1 MNVIEI
7 ELEDEKYPQRLLH
20 IKNFPPKLFA
30 LGNIDLLNAN
40 CIIAIVGSRK
50 STEYGRKVAT
60 EFASELGKKGI
71 CIISG
76 MAVGIDGIAHNAA
89 IAEPGKTIAVLGGGF
104 NHIYPPENEW
114 LFHKILEKGG
124 CIISEHSP
132 ETEPDRSKFPIRNRI
147 ISGVSDGVLVVEA
160 FVKGGSTITAKYAK
174 QEGKPVYAVPNGI
187 YCTTSG
193 GPNRLIQEG
202 ATLVTKPSQ
211 IIEDFKTILPAK
223 KGSTSLSSTSGAS
236 NLSNVPSSDSIS
248 ISAKKMQNE
257 QIANRNENFEFPR
270 EYLPIYKILSDEPSH
285 INKIAKKLNT
295 PVQEISPVLTL
306 MEIDGYAYQPQTNY
320 FTRKIDTFD

>member
-1 MNVIEI
+1 MNVLEI
-7 ELEDEKYPQRLLH
+7 GLEDEKYPQRLLH

-30 LGNIDLLNAN
+30 LGNTDLLNAN
-40 CIIAIVGSRK
+40 CIIAVVGSRH

-60 EFASELGKKGI
+60 EFASELSKKGI

-132 ETEPDRSKFPIRNRI
+132 ETEPDRRKFPIRNRI

-187 YCTTSG
+187 YCTTGG

-202 ATLVTKPSQ
+202 ATLVTKPLQ
-211 IIEDFKTILPAK
+211 IIEDFKSVLPVSQ
-223 KGSTSLSSTSGAS
+223 GSAVLVSTGDTPNLSSAAS
-236 NLSNVPSSDSIS
+236 YDSTLIYT
-248 ISAKKMQNE
+248 KKVQNK
-257 QIANRNENFEFPR
+257 QIANINKNFEFPK
-270 EYLPIYKILSDEPSH
+270 EYLPIYKILSDEPIH
-285 INKIAKKLNT
+285 INEIAKKLST

-306 MEIDGYAYQPQTNY
+306 MEIDGYAYQLQTNY
-320 FTRKIDTFD
+320 FTRKIDTFN

>member
-60 EFASELGKKGI
+60 EFASELSKKGI

-211 IIEDFKTILPAK
+211 IIEDFKTLLPASRTVAK
-223 KGSTSLSSTSGAS
+223 ASGKIESRAAFSNSLSFLKSLEVSRLDKISLNSAVFAFSSSSVSLENSSSRAFICSTIGIILFILRSFGS
-236 NLSNVPSSDSIS
+236 LKIFKRILTKLIKLS
-248 ISAKKMQNE
+248 
-257 QIANRNENFEFPR
+257 
-270 EYLPIYKILSDEPSH
+270 
-285 INKIAKKLNT
+285 
-295 PVQEISPVLTL
+295 
-306 MEIDGYAYQPQTNY
+306 
-320 FTRKIDTFD
+320 